1 MHSTRIERFRGKA
14 TANRRPSE
22 STPATPAARRVA
34 RLRLMAALALALL
47 LFGIGR
53 ALGLQQHLTVESLRA
68 TLASAGTAGMLLYG
82 IAFCLG
88 ELLHVP
94 GLVFVAAGV
103 LAYGPVLG
111 GPLAFLGAVAAVSV
125 SFWVVRAIGGRP
137 LGELRIRWVRR
148 ALAQLDARPV
158 ATIALL
164 RLVLILSPPLNY
176 ALALSPVS
184 FVHYFLGSVLG
195 LVAPMA
201 LAVIL
206 FDYLMELVR

>member
-1 MHSTRIERFRGKA
+1 MEGPPMHSTRIERFRAKA
-14 TANRRPSE
+14 TANRGPSE

-53 ALGLQQHLTVESLRA
+53 ALDLQQHLAVESLRA
-68 TLASAGTAGMLLYG
+68 TMASAGTAGVVLYV

-94 GLVFVAAGV
+94 GLVFDAAGV

-111 GPLAFLGAVAAVSV
+111 GLLAFLGAQACVSV

-137 LGELRIRWVRR
+137 LRELRTRQVRL
-148 ALAQLDARPV
+148 ALAQPDARPV
-158 ATIALL
+158 AT
-164 RLVLILSPPLNY
+164 
-176 ALALSPVS
+176 
-184 FVHYFLGSVLG
+184 
-195 LVAPMA
+195 
-201 LAVIL
+201 
-206 FDYLMELVR
+206 

>member
-1 MHSTRIERFRGKA
+1 MTGSPPNEC
-14 TANRRPSE
+14 
-22 STPATPAARRVA
+22 TPAKSAAPRVA
-34 RLRLMAALALALL
+34 RLRLMAALALAVL

-53 ALGLQQHLTVESLRA
+53 ALDLQQHLTVESLQA
-68 TLASAGTAGMLLYG
+68 TMASAGAVGVVLYV

-111 GPLAFLGAVAAVSV
+111 GPLAFLGAVASVSV

-137 LGELRIRWVRR
+137 LGELRARWVRR

-164 RLVLILSPPLNY
+164 RLVLIMAPPLNY
-176 ALALSPVS
+176 ALALSQVR
-184 FVHYFLGSVLG
+184 FAHYFLGSVLG
-195 LVAPMA
+195 LVVPIA
-201 LAVIL
+201 LAVIF
-206 FDYLMELVR
+206 FDHLTELVR

>member
-1 MHSTRIERFRGKA
+1 MT
-14 TANRRPSE
+14 PSPPGE
-22 STPATPAARRVA
+22 HPPAKLAAPRVA

-53 ALGLQQHLTVESLRA
+53 ALDLQQHLTVESLRA
-68 TLASAGTAGMLLYG
+68 TMTSAGTAGVVLYV

-111 GPLAFLGAVAAVSV
+111 GLLAFLGAVASV
-125 SFWVVRAIGGRP
+125 SASFLVVRAIGGRP
-137 LGELRIRWVRR
+137 LRELGNRWVRR

-158 ATIALL
+158 ATIAVL
-164 RLVLILSPPLNY
+164 RLVLILWPPLNY
-176 ALALSPVS
+176 ALALSQVS
-184 FVHYFLGSVLG
+184 FAHYFLGSVLG
-195 LVAPMA
+195 LVAPIA
-201 LAVIL
+201 LAVTL
-206 FDYLMELVR
+206 FDYLMEFVR

>member
-1 MHSTRIERFRGKA
+1 MTGSP
-14 TANRRPSE
+14 PSE
-22 STPATPAARRVA
+22 CTPTTSPAPRVA

-53 ALGLQQHLTVESLRA
+53 ALDLQQHLTVESLRA
-68 TLASAGTAGMLLYG
+68 TMASAGIAGVVLYV

-111 GPLAFLGAVAAVSV
+111 GPLAFLGAVASVSV

-137 LGELRIRWVRR
+137 LGELRPRWVRR

-164 RLVLILSPPLNY
+164 RVVLILWPPLNY
-176 ALALSPVS
+176 ALALSQVS
-184 FVHYFLGSVLG
+184 FAHYFLGSVLG

-201 LAVIL
+201 LAVTL
-206 FDYLMELVR
+206 FDYLMKLVR

>member
-1 MHSTRIERFRGKA
+1 MTGSP
-14 TANRRPSE
+14 PSE
-22 STPATPAARRVA
+22 CTPTTSPAPRVA

-53 ALGLQQHLTVESLRA
+53 ALDLQQHLTVESLRA
-68 TLASAGTAGMLLYG
+68 TMASAGIAGVVLYV

-111 GPLAFLGAVAAVSV
+111 GPLAFLGAVASVSV

-137 LGELRIRWVRR
+137 LGELRARWVRR

-164 RLVLILSPPLNY
+164 RVVLILWPPLNY
-176 ALALSPVS
+176 ALALSQVS
-184 FVHYFLGSVLG
+184 FAHYFLGSVLG

-201 LAVIL
+201 LAVTL
-206 FDYLMELVR
+206 FDYLMKLVR

>member
-1 MHSTRIERFRGKA
+1 MT
-14 TANRRPSE
+14 PSPPGE
-22 STPATPAARRVA
+22 HPPAKLAAPRVA

-53 ALGLQQHLTVESLRA
+53 ALDLQQHLTVESLRA
-68 TLASAGTAGMLLYG
+68 TMASAGTAGVVLYV

-111 GPLAFLGAVAAVSV
+111 GPLAFLGAVASV
-125 SFWVVRAIGGRP
+125 SASFLVVRAIGGRP
-137 LGELRIRWVRR
+137 LRELRNRWVRR

-158 ATIALL
+158 ATIAIL
-164 RLVLILSPPLNY
+164 RLVLILWPPLNY
-176 ALALSPVS
+176 ALALSQVS
-184 FVHYFLGSVLG
+184 FAHYFLGSVLG
-195 LVAPMA
+195 LVAPIA
-201 LAVIL
+201 LAVTL
-206 FDYLMELVR
+206 FDYLMALVR